1 MRAGKLRHRVRLQAF
16 TTTVDPDTGYRDKA
30 WADVATLWADVAPL
44 SGREFIAAAA
54 TQSAVTARITIRH
67 RAGVTNNH
75 RILHGTAIYNI
86 EAVLPDAESGREHL
100 TMMCSTGVNDG

>member
-1 MRAGKLRHRVRLQAF
+1 MRAGKLRHRIQLQEF

-30 WADVATLWADVAPL
+30 WADVAALWAEFAPL

-75 RILHGTAIYNI
+75 RILHGGAVYNI
-86 EAVLPDAESGREHL
+86 EVVLPDAESGKEHL
-100 TMMCSTGVNDG
+100 TLMCSTGVNDG

>member
-1 MRAGKLRHRVRLQAF
+1 MRAGKLRHRVKLQAF

-30 WADVATLWADVAPL
+30 WVDVAPLWAEVAPL

-75 RILHGTAIYNI
+75 RIMHGGVIYNI
-86 EAVLPDAESGREHL
+86 EAVLPDANSGKEHL
-100 TMMCSTGVNDG
+100 SLMCSTGVNDG

>member
-1 MRAGKLRHRVRLQAF
+1 MRAGELRHRIKLQAF

-30 WADVATLWADVAPL
+30 WVDVAELRAKVAPL
-44 SGREFIAAAA
+44 SGREFLAAAA

-75 RILHGTAIYNI
+75 RILHGETIYNI
-86 EAVLPDAESGREHL
+86 ESVLPDANSGKEHL
-100 TMMCSTGVNDG
+100 TLMCSTGVNDG